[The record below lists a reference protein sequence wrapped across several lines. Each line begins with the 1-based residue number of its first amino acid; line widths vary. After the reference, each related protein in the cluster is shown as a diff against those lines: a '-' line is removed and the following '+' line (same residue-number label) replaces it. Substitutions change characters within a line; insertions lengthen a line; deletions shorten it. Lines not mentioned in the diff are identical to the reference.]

1 MLKYVIKMLFV
12 ILSLHFVIGTLE
24 AASILDSPPDPLAF
38 PDCPQADIRSF
49 TKFIATVDNWF
60 STQDPTGNFKHQ
72 VFPNGLPK
80 TRDSYNAAHTNP
92 KNVYASWYNSRHA
105 VSAASAQQI
114 EEERK
119 KREEAEQRVI
129 QEELAKRAAEQ
140 HNSLLQQQL
149 TTTKKEKETFEQKA
163 SAAEQ
168 QLTVVGQKA
177 EIAQLDALVSK
188 NIPKAV
194 ASEVLTLLN
203 LPEHKTHQ
211 FLFDD
216 TTYTVHLNVELK
228 DGTVTE
234 KLFGFSP
241 DQYFVVVEGF
251 KALAQQYQLMQTVFG
266 DSQRPKYKIILTQ
279 RPPKQEGEPPALS
292 TLMDSYYHLIEN
304 ANQIP
309 DNYKQMEEDTRELMQ
324 VMAQL
329 QKCSNETEAVA
340 LIETPQCQQVLKR
353 ASVDVTKLISTFER
367 QKNGFSD
374 TFLGFLED
382 FFARLA
388 EARDFSIDVNG
399 LLLKTI
405 QNFDV
410 CMNNVKSVLVGSS
423 PTYFNP
429 YIKALAADRKQVQ
442 RWIEEEQ
449 ERLIS
454 SIRADTEV
462 QMAVESMV
470 TQAASLQQEL
480 ATEIRAMQSLGTGSE
495 REKNIARK
503 LSSKLKKKIKELPIF
518 YDFISDPFWFFVILN
533 DGKQFMKEF
542 FAGKSNATD
551 NDSKFVLFSR
561 DLGKLDLS
569 QKKALFINVVDLVE
583 NFENFEKQYAAM
595 SYDTNKIKLQHVKD
609 FLDSLRKVIKSES
622 AQPSAS
628 VVKKSAYNTVEPL
641 IRTLE
646 LIGHD
651 LTISADL
658 DRSLPQKFRMNK
670 LVSLLDRNN
679 RYVGILRDISDK
691 SLLDGALNSPDDEQI
706 LKNCWDY
713 IQEQIPV
720 ENIITVKTPEQV
732 DAQIKELSKGRDLL
746 SSVPNQD
753 KISQHL
759 AGLLSVSPVATSSS
773 VGTPFPARKPGT
785 PSSASAS
792 SSPVTPGGA
801 RRLSAASVTP
811 GGLGIAGMG
820 APLPSE
826 KAKKLLSDLEFIKE
840 KITEYALAKGY
851 SDPTTVP
858 HLSQYYIDLSSRTVE
873 EKLRTIADSDTTN
886 AQDIATVRSK
896 DKIIKPIRELL
907 ENPQAFATR
916 LLNEEIPKV
925 EKDLN
930 VYASDS
936 QYATYQAALGQAK
949 ESLTNLLANG
959 GVTLDHVEEI
969 IGPAYQ
975 KIKGA
980 KEWSGIQ

>member
-1 MLKYVIKMLFV
+1 MVLSYTFFLF
-12 ILSLHFVIGTLE
+12 
-24 AASILDSPPDPLAF
+24 ASEPDPSLFPNFAKARSLAELN
-38 PDCPQADIRSF
+38 QAKQQI
-49 TKFIATVDNWF
+49 K
-60 STQDPTGNFKHQ
+60 NFLNSESIMEE
-72 VFPNGLPK
+72 VFPTFPTSTREFNARNLK
-80 TRDSYNAAHTNP
+80 TEYQ
-92 KNVYASWYNSRHA
+92 VWYNSKHA
-105 VSAASAQQI
+105 VSAASKQQI

-119 KREEAEQRVI
+119 KRAEVEQRVI
-129 QEELAKRAAEQ
+129 QEEQAKRAAEQ

-149 TTTKKEKETFEQKA
+149 VTTTNEKKTFEQKA

-188 NIPKAV
+188 NIPQAV
-194 ASEVLTLLN
+194 ASEVLTLLS
-203 LPEHKTHQ
+203 LPEHKAHN
-211 FLFDD
+211 FLFND
-216 TTYTVHLNVELK
+216 TTYTVRLNVELK

-234 KLFGFSP
+234 KLFSFSP
-241 DQYFVVVEGF
+241 DQYSLVVEGF

-266 DSQRPKYKIILTQ
+266 DSQRPKYKIILTP
-279 RPPKQEGEPPALS
+279 RPDKQEGEPPALS
-292 TLMDSYYHLIEN
+292 ALMDSYYHMIED

-309 DNYKQMEEDTRELMQ
+309 DRYKQMEEDMRELMQ
-324 VMAQL
+324 VIVQL
-329 QKCSNETEAVA
+329 EECTDLNEAVA
-340 LIETPQCQQVLKR
+340 LIETPQCQQILKR
-353 ASVDVTKLISTFER
+353 AAVDVLKLENTFKY
-367 QKNGFSD
+367 QKKNFSGIFIG
-374 TFLGFLED
+374 TLED
-382 FFARLA
+382 FFGRVA
-388 EARDFSIDVNG
+388 EAKDFSIDVNG

-405 QNFDV
+405 QNFDTS
-410 CMNNVKSVLVGSS
+410 MNSVRSVLVGSS
-423 PTYFNP
+423 PTYFDP
-429 YIKALAADRKQVQ
+429 YIKALADDRKKVQ

-454 SIRADTEV
+454 SIRADREV
-462 QMAVESMV
+462 QIARESMV
-470 TQAASLQQEL
+470 TEAASLQQDL
-480 ATEIRAMQSLGTGSE
+480 AAEIRAMQSLGTGSE
-495 REKNIARK
+495 REKNIANK
-503 LSSKLKKKIKELPIF
+503 LDREFKSRIKELPIF

-551 NDSKFVLFSR
+551 NDSKFALLIR

-583 NFENFEKQYAAM
+583 NFENFEKRYAAM

-670 LVSLLDRNN
+670 LDSLLDRNN

-691 SLLDGALNSPDDEQI
+691 SLLDGALNSLDDEQI

-720 ENIITVKTPEQV
+720 ERIIISKTPVQV
-732 DAQIKELSKGRDLL
+732 DEQIKELSKGRDLL

-759 AGLLSVSPVATSSS
+759 ARLSSVSPVATSSS
-773 VGTPFPARKPGT
+773 VGAPLHVRNAGT
-785 PSSASAS
+785 PSSIRAF
-792 SSPVTPGGA
+792 SSPVTPGGVAA
-801 RRLSAASVTP
+801 RLPGASVTP
-811 GGLGIAGMG
+811 GGIRIGGMG
-820 APLPSE
+820 APSPSE
-826 KAKKLLSDLEFIKE
+826 TAKELVSDLEFIKG
-840 KITEYALAKGY
+840 KIAEYARANGY
-851 SDPTTVP
+851 SDETTVP
-858 HLSQYYIDLSSRTVE
+858 HLGEYYIQVRTMKQTLDKIASSTA
-873 EKLRTIADSDTTN
+873 TSG
-886 AQDIATVRSK
+886 QDITTVRLK
-896 DKIIKPIRELL
+896 GKTIKPMRDLL
-907 ENPQAFATR
+907 ENPEAFATR
-916 LLNEEIPKV
+916 LLNDEIPKV
-925 EKDLN
+925 EQGLN
-930 VYASDS
+930 EWVSDP
-936 QYATYQAALGQAK
+936 QYATYHAALEQAK
-949 ESLTNLLANG
+949 QSLTDLLLNG

-969 IGPAYQ
+969 GSAYQ

-980 KEWSGIQ
+980 KEWLGI